1 MKSIVGDLTLDAVVT
16 NVRTKRRRIQLLLL
30 CLSSD
35 RCLKF
40 ISNIHLIF
48 SLIFFNSMFCVD
60 MFVLMICIFLII
72 CGQQVPW
79 GVQTGKNVDL
89 QAIYEIVLRTAWY
102 CLKPGGRFVMLV
114 LRGTKMLWLLWWW
127 WWSLSLWLLPLIS
140 QPVVLL
146 CCSVPGLQ
154 MMRILRKLSGRYK
167 LLSIQVVRTTN
178 NMPCVIVVEKLEHDL
193 VHETLKH
200 QLYDMSQYV
209 NISPEMY
216 VQSIFVFSSRGLY
229 YFDTF
234 NFRTDQIGQ
243 DVLESFWHHSTHLR
257 TILFLFFYPLLNTMT
272 TTTNTNCL
280 FNFSHRYN
288 AVHLETTK
296 DLDMDHDRR
305 NTKRDEQKKGKKEGG
320 GGGNGTK
327 RGRDGNASSSNSTN
341 KKHKK

>member
-16 NVRTKRRRIQLLLL
+16 NVRSKRRRIQFLLS

-127 WWSLSLWLLPLIS
+127 SLSLWLLPFRIDFSTCCFAVLFCARFANDADFEKIKWAVQIVVDS
-140 QPVVLL
+140 SRSHHQQHAVCGGGGKIRTRFGARNIETSIVRHESIRQHQSRNVRAIDFCFFFTWVVLL
-146 CCSVPGLQ
+146 
-154 MMRILRKLSGRYK
+154 
-167 LLSIQVVRTTN
+167 
-178 NMPCVIVVEKLEHDL
+178 
-193 VHETLKH
+193 
-200 QLYDMSQYV
+200 
-209 NISPEMY
+209 
-216 VQSIFVFSSRGLY
+216 
-229 YFDTF
+229 
-234 NFRTDQIGQ
+234 
-243 DVLESFWHHSTHLR
+243 
-257 TILFLFFYPLLNTMT
+257 
-272 TTTNTNCL
+272 
-280 FNFSHRYN
+280 
-288 AVHLETTK
+288 
-296 DLDMDHDRR
+296 
-305 NTKRDEQKKGKKEGG
+305 
-320 GGGNGTK
+320 
-327 RGRDGNASSSNSTN
+327 
-341 KKHKK
+341 

>member
-1 MKSIVGDLTLDAVVT
+1 MCTQQHYPNLTFNNLILSLFYFLFYSLYFLQDVNRSAIVGARQNVDDSSLLYHSDSCEFHCKDARAMKSIVGDLTLDAVVT
-16 NVRTKRRRIQLLLL
+16 NVRSKRRRIQLLLL

-140 QPVVLL
+140 QPVVLP

-178 NMPCVIVVEKLEHDL
+178 NMPCVVVVEKLEHDL

-234 NFRTDQIGQ
+234 NFRYR
-243 DVLESFWHHSTHLR
+243 SNR
-257 TILFLFFYPLLNTMT
+257 TR
-272 TTTNTNCL
+272 C
-280 FNFSHRYN
+280 
-288 AVHLETTK
+288 A
-296 DLDMDHDRR
+296 
-305 NTKRDEQKKGKKEGG
+305 
-320 GGGNGTK
+320 
-327 RGRDGNASSSNSTN
+327 
-341 KKHKK
+341 

>member
-16 NVRTKRRRIQLLLL
+16 NVRSKRRRIQFLLS

-140 QPVVLL
+140 QPVVLP

-178 NMPCVIVVEKLEHDL
+178 NMPCVVVVEKLEHDL

-234 NFRTDQIGQ
+234 NFRYR
-243 DVLESFWHHSTHLR
+243 SNR
-257 TILFLFFYPLLNTMT
+257 TR
-272 TTTNTNCL
+272 C
-280 FNFSHRYN
+280 
-288 AVHLETTK
+288 A
-296 DLDMDHDRR
+296 
-305 NTKRDEQKKGKKEGG
+305 
-320 GGGNGTK
+320 
-327 RGRDGNASSSNSTN
+327 
-341 KKHKK
+341 